1 MSQPIETI
9 IILDSDDE
17 KQIVGD
23 EEVES
28 DFEEEEQQKI
38 LTPVKEPEVVP
49 KSPTPAK
56 ETPVREDVKISVD
69 NNSQQIYPPAL
80 KNYHPSKFSTPSG
93 SNSRKLNMQNKK
105 PWHKAYD
112 QFFKTDE
119 EFLLHCNTSNNDK
132 MQ

>member
-49 KSPTPAK
+49 KSPSPAK
-56 ETPVREDVKISVD
+56 ETPVREDV
-69 NNSQQIYPPAL
+69 
-80 KNYHPSKFSTPSG
+80 
-93 SNSRKLNMQNKK
+93 
-105 PWHKAYD
+105 
-112 QFFKTDE
+112 
-119 EFLLHCNTSNNDK
+119 
-132 MQ
+132 